1 MRGARARWAVAL
13 RIARRS
19 ALASWGR
26 SLLIVTLIAV
36 PIIGLSAG
44 AVVLPSL
51 QSTLEERIQGNLGH
65 AQAKLTVVDN
75 TGRAIQQGREGGYSF
90 DESKPDGK
98 DLPTVDPRTV
108 LPAGTRTIAVTTGA
122 ATFATPKGETS
133 LVTVTGETWDP
144 SLDGGPYELLSGRR
158 PTADDEVLLSP
169 AALSRLGADVGGT
182 VEMLQ
187 PTART
192 LRVVGTSRDR
202 SLPTSTQSVFG
213 AESLLPVAESV
224 PDTFYVPTARIGWPV
239 IEKLNA
245 EAGTTVLSRT
255 AVVQPSAY
263 AQRYDGFG
271 SSFWDVNFGTSLV
284 VAMALAFA
292 VLEVALLA
300 GSAFLVGARLQQRS
314 LATVASVGADRSVL
328 RRIVTANG
336 VVLGGVGGVAGVGLG
351 IVGAVVFMRVT
362 DDGAWT
368 RYPGL
373 HLWWPLLIGIAVFGV
388 VVGWIAAL
396 VPARA
401 ASRFDIVRALRGAR
415 TPQKVG
421 KRPVVGVVL
430 LIAGIVLTLLGGVA
444 LVAAQKLIG
453 PSGTLP
459 QIGAAAL
466 LCGGPVL
473 AQLGVL
479 LCSGLML
486 RGVSSLLRRAP
497 LAARLAARDT
507 SRNLGRAVPAVA
519 SVMTTVFIAAF
530 VMCIANSASIMG
542 AVTYYWT
549 LAKPGSAVS
558 YISSDDP
565 TSTTADRWSTVLR
578 HDLPVDRMQVIG
590 QTLQGTDDPTPSN
603 RHRDALAVV
612 RVKDSIC
619 PEPSF
624 TASDTRCGPYSATGG
639 TSYSS
644 QYPLVVGDESALA
657 LLLGHAPSTQAVT
670 TLRDGGV
677 VALRTGLV
685 HGSRVQLDWFTP
697 KQLANGVESATPVR
711 SKAIPAVVDLPTHA
725 VQDALFTT
733 TSTARSLHLTVRP
746 DRVLLDFTKPPT
758 DAELDTANTA
768 IAALANDPSLGRTV
782 YIETG
787 PQDYGGQIAW
797 LILLAC
803 LVIAICAG
811 ATAIALARVDA
822 RADDMT
828 LASLGASPRVR
839 KSVASVQA
847 LIICGVGAVI
857 GTALGLL
864 PAVAV
869 GIAAHSLPFAPPPLQ
884 LTLMAVGIP
893 VVIAAG
899 SWMMVGTRRG
909 DLTRRTAIA

>member
-19 ALASWGR
+19 ALTSWGR

-51 QSTLEERIQGNLGH
+51 QSTLDERIQGTLGQ
-65 AQAKLTVVDN
+65 AQAKLTIVDN
-75 TGRAIQQGREGGYSF
+75 PGRGVEQGREGGF
-90 DESKPDGK
+90 DYQQSKPDGK
-98 DLPTVDPRTV
+98 DVPAIDPRTL
-108 LPAGTRTIAVTTGA
+108 LPPGTRTIAVITGA
-122 ATFATPKGETS
+122 ATFATPNGETS

-144 SLDGGPYELLSGRR
+144 SLDGGPFELLSGRR
-158 PTADDEVLLSP
+158 PTAADEVLLSP
-169 AALSRLGADVGGT
+169 PALLRLGAHVGGA
-182 VEMLQ
+182 VEMLK

-192 LRVVGTSRDR
+192 LRVVGESRNR
-202 SLPTSTQSVFG
+202 SLPASTQSVFG
-213 AESLLPVAESV
+213 AASLLPAADSV
-224 PDTFYVPTARIGWPV
+224 PDTFYVPTARIGWPL

-255 AVVQPSAY
+255 AVLQPSSY
-263 AQRYDGFG
+263 AQRFDGAG
-271 SSFWDVNFGTSLV
+271 SSFWDLNFGTSLV

-336 VVLGGVGGVAGVGLG
+336 VVLGGVGGVAGVAIG
-351 IVGAVVFMRVT
+351 IVGAVVFMRAT
-362 DDGAWT
+362 DDGSWT

-415 TPQKVG
+415 TPQKAG

-430 LIAGIVLTLLGGVA
+430 LLVGIALTLLGGVA
-444 LVAAQKLIG
+444 IVAAQRLSG
-453 PSGTLP
+453 PSGTVP

-466 LCGGPVL
+466 LCGGPVM

-479 LCSGLML
+479 LCSGLVL
-486 RGVSSLLRRAP
+486 RGVSSMLRLAP

-542 AVTYYWT
+542 AVSYYWT

-590 QTLQGTDDPTPSN
+590 QTLQGTDDSTPSN

-612 RVKDSIC
+612 RAKDSIC
-619 PEPSF
+619 PGPSF
-624 TASDTRCGPYSATGG
+624 SASDTRCGPYSATGG

-644 QYPLVVGDESALA
+644 QYPLVVGDEAALA
-657 LLLGHAPSTQAVT
+657 LLLGHAPSTHTAT
-670 TLRDGGV
+670 TLRSGGV

-685 HGSRVQLDWFTP
+685 HDGRVQLEWFTP
-697 KQLANGVESATPVR
+697 KQLAGGVEAATPVR
-711 SKAIPAVVDLPTHA
+711 SKALSAAVDLPVHA

-733 TSTARSLHLTVRP
+733 TATTRSLHLTVRP
-746 DRVLLDFTKPPT
+746 DRVLFDFTKPPT

-768 IAALANDPSLGRTV
+768 VAALANDPSLNQAV
-782 YIETG
+782 YIEAG
-787 PQDYGGQIAW
+787 PQDYGGYIAW

-803 LVIAICAG
+803 LIIAICAG
-811 ATAIALARVDA
+811 STAIALARVDA

-869 GIAAHSLPFAPPPLQ
+869 GIASHSLPFAPPTLQ
-884 LTLMAVGIP
+884 LALLAVGIP
-893 VVIAAG
+893 IVIAAG
-899 SWMMVGTRRG
+899 SWLLVGTRRG

>member
-1 MRGARARWAVAL
+1 MRGTRNRWAVAL

-26 SLLIVTLIAV
+26 SLLIVALIAA

-75 TGRAIQQGREGGYSF
+75 VGRGVEQGREGGY
-90 DESKPDGK
+90 DYTESKPEGK
-98 DLPTVDPRTV
+98 DLPAVDPRTL
-108 LPAGTRTIAVTTGA
+108 LPAGTRTIAVTGGA
-122 ATFATPKGETS
+122 ATFSTPKGVTS
-133 LVTVTGETWDP
+133 LRTVTGETWDP
-144 SLDGGPYELLSGRR
+144 SLDGGPFELLSGRR
-158 PTADDEVLLSP
+158 PTAADEVLLSP
-169 AALSRLGADVGGT
+169 AALSRLGAHVGGT
-182 VEMLQ
+182 IEMQQ

-213 AESLLPVAESV
+213 TASLLPADAV
-224 PDTFYVPTARIGWPV
+224 PDTFYVPTARIGWPL
-239 IEKLNA
+239 IERLNA
-245 EAGTTVLSRT
+245 DAGTTVLSRT
-255 AVVQPSAY
+255 AVLQPSAY
-263 AQRYDGFG
+263 AQRYDGTG
-271 SSFWDVNFGTSLV
+271 SSFFWDVNFGTSIV

-328 RRIVTANG
+328 QRIVTANG

-444 LVAAQKLIG
+444 LVAAQRLSG

-459 QIGAAAL
+459 QVGAAAL

-479 LCSGLML
+479 LCSGLVL

-519 SVMTTVFIAAF
+519 SVMTTVFIGAF
-530 VMCIANSASIMG
+530 VMCIANSASITG
-542 AVTYYWT
+542 AATYYWT

-558 YISSDDP
+558 QISSDDP
-565 TSTTADRWSTVLR
+565 TSTTADRWSTALR
-578 HDLPVDRMQVIG
+578 QDLPVDRMQVIG
-590 QTLQGTDDPTPSN
+590 QTLQGTYDPTPSD

-612 RVKDSIC
+612 RAEDSIC
-619 PEPSF
+619 PEPSYS
-624 TASDTRCGPYSATGG
+624 ASDTRCGPFSATGG
-639 TSYSS
+639 MSYSS

-670 TLRDGGV
+670 TLRSGGV

-697 KQLANGVESATPVR
+697 KQLADDVESATPVR

-758 DAELDTANTA
+758 DAQLDTANTA
-768 IAALANDPSLGRTV
+768 VAALANDPSLNRAV

-787 PQDYGGQIAW
+787 PQDYGGQVAW

-822 RADDMT
+822 RADDLT
-828 LASLGASPRVR
+828 LASLGASPGIRR
-839 KSVASVQA
+839 SVAFVQA
-847 LIICGVGAVI
+847 SIICGVGAVI

-864 PAVAV
+864 PAIAV
-869 GIAAHSLPFAPPPLQ
+869 GIAANSLPFSPPPLQ
-884 LTLMAVGIP
+884 LVLMATGIP
-893 VVIAAG
+893 LVIAIG
-899 SWMMVGTRRG
+899 SYLLVGTRRA
-909 DLTRRTAIA
+909 DLTRRAAIA